1 MVWTSMLAHAF
12 NASKEQITT
21 LGITMGYRKCVIT
34 NENSKEALILVVYLH
49 GGSSKGNDNEKQ
61 LLEPGTDSIARY
73 LETHGINAIFLIP
86 QCPTDK
92 SWGGPMNTMLKAMI
106 DRYASEGVADTN
118 RIYIFGGS
126 MGGTGTWGM
135 LSAYPNF
142 FAAAMPVAA
151 NPSKTVVENVAT
163 RPAYTVMGT
172 ADAIMKVETAAS
184 FVEELKALDDDVRM
198 DVEEVGLTKQPAY
211 RVTPPPVSNGCLATG
226 AAPRRPSCGPQASA
240 KWCPPSSSLS
250 TASVSATPS
259 PANSLSEGIYW
270 PTAPQ
275 KSPRPWR
282 QPHISLV
289 HTL

>member
-34 NENSKEALILVVYLH
+34 NENSTEALILVVYLH

-163 RPAYTVMGT
+163 TPAYTVMGT

-198 DVEEVGLTKQPAY
+198 DVEEGWTHETTCIQSYTTARLEWVFSHRRG
-211 RVTPPPVSNGCLATG
+211 TPSAIL
-226 AAPRRPSCGPQASA
+226 RP
-240 KWCPPSSSLS
+240 
-250 TASVSATPS
+250 TSVSQVVS
-259 PANSLSEGIYW
+259 SQFFSIDGKRLSNPVASKLIIRRDILADGTTKVTKTVA
-270 PTAPQ
+270 PT
-275 KSPRPWR
+275 SY
-282 QPHISLV
+282 
-289 HTL
+289 

>member
-34 NENSKEALILVVYLH
+34 NENSTEAPILVVYLH

-86 QCPTDK
+86 QCPTNK

-106 DRYASEGVADTN
+106 DRYASEGVADSN

-126 MGGTGTWGM
+126 MGGTGTWGV

-163 RPAYTVMGT
+163 TPACTVMGT

-198 DVEEVGLTKQPAY
+198 DVEEGWTHETTCIQSYTTARLEWVFSH
-211 RVTPPPVSNGCLATG
+211 RRDTPSAIL
-226 AAPRRPSCGPQASA
+226 RP
-240 KWCPPSSSLS
+240 
-250 TASVSATPS
+250 TSVSQVVS
-259 PANSLSEGIYW
+259 SQFFSIDGKRLSNPIASKLIIRRDILADGTTKVTKTVA
-270 PTAPQ
+270 PT
-275 KSPRPWR
+275 SY
-282 QPHISLV
+282 
-289 HTL
+289 

>member
-1 MVWTSMLAHAF
+1 
-12 NASKEQITT
+12 
-21 LGITMGYRKCVIT
+21 MGYRKCVIT
-34 NENSKEALILVVYLH
+34 NENSTEAPILVVYLH

-106 DRYASEGVADTN
+106 DRYASKGVADAN

-163 RPAYTVMGT
+163 TPAYTVMGT

-198 DVEEVGLTKQPAY
+198 DVEKGWTHETTCIQSYTTTRLEWVFSHRRG
-211 RVTPPPVSNGCLATG
+211 TPSAIS
-226 AAPRRPSCGPQASA
+226 RP
-240 KWCPPSSSLS
+240 
-250 TASVSATPS
+250 TSVSQVVSSQFFSIDGKRLSNPIAS
-259 PANSLSEGIYW
+259 KLIIRRDILANGTTKVTKTVA
-270 PTAPQ
+270 PT
-275 KSPRPWR
+275 SY
-282 QPHISLV
+282 
-289 HTL
+289 

>member
-73 LETHGINAIFLIP
+73 LEAHGINAIFLIP

-163 RPAYTVMGT
+163 TPAYTVMGT

-198 DVEEVGLTKQPAY
+198 DVEEGWTHETTCIQSYTTARLEWVFSHRRG
-211 RVTPPPVSNGCLATG
+211 TPSAIL
-226 AAPRRPSCGPQASA
+226 RP
-240 KWCPPSSSLS
+240 
-250 TASVSATPS
+250 TSVSQVVS
-259 PANSLSEGIYW
+259 SQFFSIDGKRLSNPVASKLIIRRDILADGTTKVTKTVA
-270 PTAPQ
+270 PT
-275 KSPRPWR
+275 SY
-282 QPHISLV
+282 
-289 HTL
+289 

>member
-1 MVWTSMLAHAF
+1 MVWPSMLAHAF

-34 NENSKEALILVVYLH
+34 NENSTEAPILVVYLH

-106 DRYASEGVADTN
+106 DRYTSEGVADSN

-163 RPAYTVMGT
+163 TPACTVMGT

-198 DVEEVGLTKQPAY
+198 DVEEGWTHETTCIQSYTTARLEWVFSHRRG
-211 RVTPPPVSNGCLATG
+211 TPSAIS
-226 AAPRRPSCGPQASA
+226 RP
-240 KWCPPSSSLS
+240 
-250 TASVSATPS
+250 TSVSQVVS
-259 PANSLSEGIYW
+259 SQFFSIDGKRLSNPIASKLIIRRDILADGTTKVTKTVA
-270 PTAPQ
+270 PT
-275 KSPRPWR
+275 SY
-282 QPHISLV
+282 
-289 HTL
+289 

>member
-1 MVWTSMLAHAF
+1 MLAHAF

-34 NENSKEALILVVYLH
+34 NENSIEALILVVYLH

-163 RPAYTVMGT
+163 TPAYTVMGT

-198 DVEEVGLTKQPAY
+198 DVEEGWTHETTCIQSYTTARLEWVFSHRRG
-211 RVTPPPVSNGCLATG
+211 TPSAIL
-226 AAPRRPSCGPQASA
+226 RP
-240 KWCPPSSSLS
+240 
-250 TASVSATPS
+250 TSVSQVVS
-259 PANSLSEGIYW
+259 SQFFSIDGKRLSNPVASKLIIRRDILADGTTKVTKTVA
-270 PTAPQ
+270 PT
-275 KSPRPWR
+275 SY
-282 QPHISLV
+282 
-289 HTL
+289 

>member
-34 NENSKEALILVVYLH
+34 NENSTEAPILVVYLH

-118 RIYIFGGS
+118 RIYIFGES
-126 MGGTGTWGM
+126 M
-135 LSAYPNF
+135 
-142 FAAAMPVAA
+142 
-151 NPSKTVVENVAT
+151 E
-163 RPAYTVMGT
+163 
-172 ADAIMKVETAAS
+172 
-184 FVEELKALDDDVRM
+184 ALAL
-198 DVEEVGLTKQPAY
+198 GACSPPTP
-211 RVTPPPVSNGCLATG
+211 TSSPPPCLWLPT
-226 AAPRRPSCGPQASA
+226 RRKQ
-240 KWCPPSSSLS
+240 WWRTLPPHRP
-250 TASVSATPS
+250 TPS
-259 PANSLSEGIYW
+259 WE
-270 PTAPQ
+270 
-275 KSPRPWR
+275 R
-282 QPHISLV
+282 QTPS
-289 HTL
+289 

>member
-34 NENSKEALILVVYLH
+34 NENSTEAPILVVYLH

-73 LETHGINAIFLIP
+73 LETHSINAIFLIP

-163 RPAYTVMGT
+163 TPAYTVMGT

-198 DVEEVGLTKQPAY
+198 DVEEGWTHETTCIQSYTTARLEWVFSHRRG
-211 RVTPPPVSNGCLATG
+211 TPSAIL
-226 AAPRRPSCGPQASA
+226 RP
-240 KWCPPSSSLS
+240 
-250 TASVSATPS
+250 TSVSQVVS
-259 PANSLSEGIYW
+259 SQFFSIDGKRLSNPVTSKLIIRRDILADGTTKVTKTVA
-270 PTAPQ
+270 PT
-275 KSPRPWR
+275 SY
-282 QPHISLV
+282 
-289 HTL
+289 

>member
-1 MVWTSMLAHAF
+1 
-12 NASKEQITT
+12 
-21 LGITMGYRKCVIT
+21 MGYRKCVIT
-34 NENSKEALILVVYLH
+34 NENSTEAPILVVYLH

-106 DRYASEGVADTN
+106 DRYASEGVADAN

-163 RPAYTVMGT
+163 TPACTVMGT

-198 DVEEVGLTKQPAY
+198 DVEEGWTHETTCIQSYTTTRLEWVFSHQ
-211 RVTPPPVSNGCLATG
+211 RDTPSAISRPTSVS
-226 AAPRRPSCGPQASA
+226 QVV
-240 KWCPPSSSLS
+240 SSQFFSIDGKRLS
-250 TASVSATPS
+250 TPVASKLIIRRDILTNGTTKVTKTVA
-259 PANSLSEGIYW
+259 
-270 PTAPQ
+270 PT
-275 KSPRPWR
+275 SY
-282 QPHISLV
+282 
-289 HTL
+289 

>member
-21 LGITMGYRKCVIT
+21 LGITMVYRKCVIT
-34 NENSKEALILVVYLH
+34 NENSTEAPILVVYLH

-106 DRYASEGVADTN
+106 DRYASEGVADAN

-163 RPAYTVMGT
+163 TPACTVMGT

-198 DVEEVGLTKQPAY
+198 DVEEGWTHETTCIQSYTTARLEWVFSHRRG
-211 RVTPPPVSNGCLATG
+211 TPSAIS
-226 AAPRRPSCGPQASA
+226 RP
-240 KWCPPSSSLS
+240 
-250 TASVSATPS
+250 TSVSQVVS
-259 PANSLSEGIYW
+259 SQFFSIDGKRLSNPVASKLIIRRDILADGTTKVTKTVA
-270 PTAPQ
+270 PT
-275 KSPRPWR
+275 SY
-282 QPHISLV
+282 
-289 HTL
+289 

>member
-34 NENSKEALILVVYLH
+34 NENSTEAPILVVYLH

-73 LETHGINAIFLIP
+73 LETHGINAIFLRP

-163 RPAYTVMGT
+163 TPAYTVMGT

-198 DVEEVGLTKQPAY
+198 DVEEGWTHETTCIQSYTTARLEWVFSHRRG
-211 RVTPPPVSNGCLATG
+211 TPSAIL
-226 AAPRRPSCGPQASA
+226 RP
-240 KWCPPSSSLS
+240 
-250 TASVSATPS
+250 TSVSQVVS
-259 PANSLSEGIYW
+259 SQFFSIDGKRLSNPVASKLIIRRDILADGTTKVTKTVA
-270 PTAPQ
+270 PT
-275 KSPRPWR
+275 SY
-282 QPHISLV
+282 
-289 HTL
+289 

>member
-34 NENSKEALILVVYLH
+34 NENSTEAPILVVYLH
-49 GGSSKGNDNEKQ
+49 VGSSKGNDNEKQ

-73 LETHGINAIFLIP
+73 LEAHGINAIFLIP

-151 NPSKTVVENVAT
+151 NPSKTVVENIAT
-163 RPAYTVMGT
+163 TPAYTVMGT

-198 DVEEVGLTKQPAY
+198 DVEEGWTHETTCIQSYTTARLEWVFSHRRG
-211 RVTPPPVSNGCLATG
+211 TPSAIL
-226 AAPRRPSCGPQASA
+226 RP
-240 KWCPPSSSLS
+240 
-250 TASVSATPS
+250 TSVSQVVS
-259 PANSLSEGIYW
+259 SQFFSIDGKRLSNPVASKLIIRRDILADGTTKVTKTVA
-270 PTAPQ
+270 PT
-275 KSPRPWR
+275 SY
-282 QPHISLV
+282 
-289 HTL
+289 

>member
-34 NENSKEALILVVYLH
+34 NENSTEAPILVVYLH

-73 LETHGINAIFLIP
+73 LETHGMNAIFLIL
-86 QCPTDK
+86 QCPTEK
-92 SWGGPMNTMLKAMI
+92 SCCRPMNTMLKAMI
-106 DRYASEGVADTN
+106 DRYASEGVADAN

-135 LSAYPNF
+135 L

-163 RPAYTVMGT
+163 TPAYTVMGT

-184 FVEELKALDDDVRM
+184 FMEELKALDDDVRM
-198 DVEEVGLTKQPAY
+198 DVEEGWTHETTCIQSYTTARLEWVFSHRRG
-211 RVTPPPVSNGCLATG
+211 TPSAIL
-226 AAPRRPSCGPQASA
+226 RP
-240 KWCPPSSSLS
+240 
-250 TASVSATPS
+250 TSVSQVVS
-259 PANSLSEGIYW
+259 SQFFSIDGKRLSNPVASKLIIRRDILADGTTKVTKTVA
-270 PTAPQ
+270 PT
-275 KSPRPWR
+275 SY
-282 QPHISLV
+282 
-289 HTL
+289 

>member
-34 NENSKEALILVVYLH
+34 NENSTEAPILVVYLH

-106 DRYASEGVADTN
+106 DRYASEGVADAN

-163 RPAYTVMGT
+163 TPACTVMGT

-198 DVEEVGLTKQPAY
+198 DVEEGWTHETTCIQSYTTARLEWVFSHRRG
-211 RVTPPPVSNGCLATG
+211 TPSAIL
-226 AAPRRPSCGPQASA
+226 RP
-240 KWCPPSSSLS
+240 
-250 TASVSATPS
+250 TSVSQVVS
-259 PANSLSEGIYW
+259 SQFFSIDGKRLSNPVASKLIIRRDILADGTTKVTKTVA
-270 PTAPQ
+270 PT
-275 KSPRPWR
+275 SY
-282 QPHISLV
+282 
-289 HTL
+289 

>member
-1 MVWTSMLAHAF
+1 MVWTSMLGHAF

-34 NENSKEALILVVYLH
+34 NENSTEALILVVYLH

-163 RPAYTVMGT
+163 TPAYTVMGT

-198 DVEEVGLTKQPAY
+198 DVEEGWTHETTCIQSYTTARLEWVFSHRRG
-211 RVTPPPVSNGCLATG
+211 TPSAIL
-226 AAPRRPSCGPQASA
+226 RP
-240 KWCPPSSSLS
+240 
-250 TASVSATPS
+250 TSVSQVVS
-259 PANSLSEGIYW
+259 SQFFSIDGKRLSNPVASKLIIRRDILADGTTKVTKTVA
-270 PTAPQ
+270 PT
-275 KSPRPWR
+275 SY
-282 QPHISLV
+282 
-289 HTL
+289 

>member
-34 NENSKEALILVVYLH
+34 NENSKEAPILVVYLH

-163 RPAYTVMGT
+163 TPAYTVMGT

-198 DVEEVGLTKQPAY
+198 DVEEGWTHETTCIQSYTTARLEWVFSHRRG
-211 RVTPPPVSNGCLATG
+211 TPSAIL
-226 AAPRRPSCGPQASA
+226 RP
-240 KWCPPSSSLS
+240 
-250 TASVSATPS
+250 TSVSQVVFS
-259 PANSLSEGIYW
+259 QFFSIDGKRLSNPVASKLIIRRDILADGTTKVTKTVA
-270 PTAPQ
+270 PT
-275 KSPRPWR
+275 SY
-282 QPHISLV
+282 
-289 HTL
+289 

>member
-34 NENSKEALILVVYLH
+34 NENSTEAPILVVYLH

-73 LETHGINAIFLIP
+73 LEAHGINAIFLIP

-126 MGGTGTWGM
+126 MGGTGTWDM

-163 RPAYTVMGT
+163 TPAYTVMGT

-198 DVEEVGLTKQPAY
+198 DVEEGWTHETTCIQSYTTARLEWVFSHRRG
-211 RVTPPPVSNGCLATG
+211 TPSAIL
-226 AAPRRPSCGPQASA
+226 RP
-240 KWCPPSSSLS
+240 
-250 TASVSATPS
+250 TSVSQVVS
-259 PANSLSEGIYW
+259 SQFFSIDGKRLSNPVASKLIIRRDILADGTTKVTKTVA
-270 PTAPQ
+270 PT
-275 KSPRPWR
+275 SY
-282 QPHISLV
+282 
-289 HTL
+289 

>member
-1 MVWTSMLAHAF
+1 MLAHAF

-34 NENSKEALILVVYLH
+34 NENSTEAPILVVYLH

-73 LETHGINAIFLIP
+73 LEAHGINAIFLIP

-163 RPAYTVMGT
+163 TPAYTVMGT

-198 DVEEVGLTKQPAY
+198 DVEEGWTHETTCIQSYTTARLEWVFSHRRG
-211 RVTPPPVSNGCLATG
+211 TPSAIL
-226 AAPRRPSCGPQASA
+226 RP
-240 KWCPPSSSLS
+240 
-250 TASVSATPS
+250 TSVSQVVS
-259 PANSLSEGIYW
+259 SQFFSIDGKRLSNPVASKLIIRRDILADGTTKVTKTVA
-270 PTAPQ
+270 PT
-275 KSPRPWR
+275 SY
-282 QPHISLV
+282 
-289 HTL
+289 

>member
-1 MVWTSMLAHAF
+1 MLAHAF

-163 RPAYTVMGT
+163 TPAYTVMGT

-198 DVEEVGLTKQPAY
+198 DVEEGWTHETTCIQSYTTARLEWVFSHRRG
-211 RVTPPPVSNGCLATG
+211 TPSAIL
-226 AAPRRPSCGPQASA
+226 RP
-240 KWCPPSSSLS
+240 
-250 TASVSATPS
+250 TSVSQVVS
-259 PANSLSEGIYW
+259 SQFFSIDGKRLSNPVASKLIIRRDILADGTTKVTKTVA
-270 PTAPQ
+270 PT
-275 KSPRPWR
+275 SY
-282 QPHISLV
+282 
-289 HTL
+289 

>member
-34 NENSKEALILVVYLH
+34 NENSTEAPILVDYLH

-61 LLEPGTDSIARY
+61 LLEPGTNSIARY

-163 RPAYTVMGT
+163 TPAYTVMGT

-198 DVEEVGLTKQPAY
+198 DVEEGWTHETTCIQSYTTARLEWVFSHRRG
-211 RVTPPPVSNGCLATG
+211 TPSAIL
-226 AAPRRPSCGPQASA
+226 RP
-240 KWCPPSSSLS
+240 
-250 TASVSATPS
+250 TSVSQVVS
-259 PANSLSEGIYW
+259 SQFFSIDGKRLSNPVASKLIIRRDILADGTTKVTKTVA
-270 PTAPQ
+270 PT
-275 KSPRPWR
+275 SY
-282 QPHISLV
+282 
-289 HTL
+289 

>member
-1 MVWTSMLAHAF
+1 MVWTSVLAHAF

-21 LGITMGYRKCVIT
+21 MGITMGYRKCVIT
-34 NENSKEALILVVYLH
+34 NENSTEAPILVVYLH

-73 LETHGINAIFLIP
+73 LENHGINAIFLIP

-92 SWGGPMNTMLKAMI
+92 SWGGPMNTVLKAMI
-106 DRYASEGVADTN
+106 DRYASEGVADAN

-163 RPAYTVMGT
+163 TPAYTVMGT

-198 DVEEVGLTKQPAY
+198 DVEEGWTHEITCIQSYTTARLEWVFGHRRGTPSAISQP
-211 RVTPPPVSNGCLATG
+211 T
-226 AAPRRPSCGPQASA
+226 
-240 KWCPPSSSLS
+240 
-250 TASVSATPS
+250 SVSQVVS
-259 PANSLSEGIYW
+259 SQFFSIDGKRLSNPVADKLIIRRDILADGTTKVTKTVA
-270 PTAPQ
+270 PT
-275 KSPRPWR
+275 SY
-282 QPHISLV
+282 
-289 HTL
+289 

>member
-73 LETHGINAIFLIP
+73 LKTHGINAIFLIP

-163 RPAYTVMGT
+163 TPAYTVMGT

-198 DVEEVGLTKQPAY
+198 DVEEGWTHETTCIQSYTTARLEWVFSHRRG
-211 RVTPPPVSNGCLATG
+211 TPSAIL
-226 AAPRRPSCGPQASA
+226 RP
-240 KWCPPSSSLS
+240 
-250 TASVSATPS
+250 TSVSQVVS
-259 PANSLSEGIYW
+259 SQFFSIDGKRLSNPVASKLIIRRDILADGTTKVTKTVA
-270 PTAPQ
+270 PT
-275 KSPRPWR
+275 SY
-282 QPHISLV
+282 
-289 HTL
+289 

>member
-34 NENSKEALILVVYLH
+34 NENSTEAPILMVYLH

-126 MGGTGTWGM
+126 MGGTGT
-135 LSAYPNF
+135 
-142 FAAAMPVAA
+142 
-151 NPSKTVVENVAT
+151 
-163 RPAYTVMGT
+163 
-172 ADAIMKVETAAS
+172 
-184 FVEELKALDDDVRM
+184 
-198 DVEEVGLTKQPAY
+198 
-211 RVTPPPVSNGCLATG
+211 
-226 AAPRRPSCGPQASA
+226 
-240 KWCPPSSSLS
+240 
-250 TASVSATPS
+250 
-259 PANSLSEGIYW
+259 
-270 PTAPQ
+270 
-275 KSPRPWR
+275 
-282 QPHISLV
+282 
-289 HTL
+289 

>member
-34 NENSKEALILVVYLH
+34 NENSTEAPILVVYLH

-73 LETHGINAIFLIP
+73 LEAHGINAIFLIP

-126 MGGTGTWGM
+126 MGGAGTWGM

-163 RPAYTVMGT
+163 TPAYTVMGT

-198 DVEEVGLTKQPAY
+198 DVEEGWTHETTCIQSYTTARLEWVFSHRRG
-211 RVTPPPVSNGCLATG
+211 TPSAIL
-226 AAPRRPSCGPQASA
+226 RP
-240 KWCPPSSSLS
+240 
-250 TASVSATPS
+250 TSVSQVVS
-259 PANSLSEGIYW
+259 SQFFSIDGKRLSNPVASKLIIRRDILADGTTKVTKTVA
-270 PTAPQ
+270 PT
-275 KSPRPWR
+275 SY
-282 QPHISLV
+282 
-289 HTL
+289 

>member
-34 NENSKEALILVVYLH
+34 NENSTEAPILVVYLH

-61 LLEPGTDSIARY
+61 LLEPGADSIARY
-73 LETHGINAIFLIP
+73 LEAHGINAIFLIP

-163 RPAYTVMGT
+163 TPAYTVMGT

-198 DVEEVGLTKQPAY
+198 DVEEGWTHETTCIQSYTTARLEWVFSHRRG
-211 RVTPPPVSNGCLATG
+211 TPSAIL
-226 AAPRRPSCGPQASA
+226 RP
-240 KWCPPSSSLS
+240 
-250 TASVSATPS
+250 TSVSQVVS
-259 PANSLSEGIYW
+259 SQFFSIDGKRLSNPVASKLIIRRDILADGTTKVTKTVA
-270 PTAPQ
+270 PT
-275 KSPRPWR
+275 SY
-282 QPHISLV
+282 
-289 HTL
+289 

>member
-34 NENSKEALILVVYLH
+34 NENSTEAPILVVYLH
-49 GGSSKGNDNEKQ
+49 VGSSKGNDNEKQ

-73 LETHGINAIFLIP
+73 LEAHGINAIFLIP

-163 RPAYTVMGT
+163 TPAYTVMGT

-198 DVEEVGLTKQPAY
+198 DVEEGWTHETTCIQSYTTARLEWVFSHRRG
-211 RVTPPPVSNGCLATG
+211 TPSAIL
-226 AAPRRPSCGPQASA
+226 RP
-240 KWCPPSSSLS
+240 
-250 TASVSATPS
+250 TSVSQVVS
-259 PANSLSEGIYW
+259 SQFFSIDGKRLSNPVASKLIIRRDILADGTTKVTKTVA
-270 PTAPQ
+270 PT
-275 KSPRPWR
+275 SY
-282 QPHISLV
+282 
-289 HTL
+289 

>member
-1 MVWTSMLAHAF
+1 MVWTSVLAHAF

-21 LGITMGYRKCVIT
+21 MGITMGYRKCVIT
-34 NENSKEALILVVYLH
+34 NENSTEAPILVVYLH

-73 LETHGINAIFLIP
+73 LENHGINAIFLIP

-92 SWGGPMNTMLKAMI
+92 SWGGPMNTVLKAMI
-106 DRYASEGVADTN
+106 DRYASEGVADAN

-163 RPAYTVMGT
+163 TPAYTVMGT

-198 DVEEVGLTKQPAY
+198 DVEEGWTHEITCIQSYTTARLEWVFGHRRGTPSAISQP
-211 RVTPPPVSNGCLATG
+211 T
-226 AAPRRPSCGPQASA
+226 
-240 KWCPPSSSLS
+240 
-250 TASVSATPS
+250 SVSQVVS
-259 PANSLSEGIYW
+259 SQFFSIDGKRLSNPVTDKLIIRRDILADGTTKVTKTVA
-270 PTAPQ
+270 PT
-275 KSPRPWR
+275 SY
-282 QPHISLV
+282 
-289 HTL
+289 

>member
-34 NENSKEALILVVYLH
+34 NENSTEAPILVVYLH

-106 DRYASEGVADTN
+106 DRYASEGVADAN

-126 MGGTGTWGM
+126 MGGIGTWGM

-163 RPAYTVMGT
+163 TPACTVMGT

-198 DVEEVGLTKQPAY
+198 DVEEGWTHETTCIQSYTTTRLEWVFSHQ
-211 RVTPPPVSNGCLATG
+211 RDTPSAIS
-226 AAPRRPSCGPQASA
+226 RP
-240 KWCPPSSSLS
+240 
-250 TASVSATPS
+250 TSVSQVVS
-259 PANSLSEGIYW
+259 SQFFSIDGKRLSNPVASKLIIRRDILADGTTKVTKTVA
-270 PTAPQ
+270 PT
-275 KSPRPWR
+275 SY
-282 QPHISLV
+282 
-289 HTL
+289 

>member
-1 MVWTSMLAHAF
+1 M
-12 NASKEQITT
+12 
-21 LGITMGYRKCVIT
+21 
-34 NENSKEALILVVYLH
+34 
-49 GGSSKGNDNEKQ
+49 
-61 LLEPGTDSIARY
+61 EPGTDSIARY

-163 RPAYTVMGT
+163 TPAYTVMGT

-198 DVEEVGLTKQPAY
+198 DVEEGWTHETTCIQSYTTARLEWVFSHRRG
-211 RVTPPPVSNGCLATG
+211 TPSAIL
-226 AAPRRPSCGPQASA
+226 RP
-240 KWCPPSSSLS
+240 
-250 TASVSATPS
+250 TSVSQVVS
-259 PANSLSEGIYW
+259 SQFFSIDGKRLSNPVASKLIIRRDILADGTTKVTKTVA
-270 PTAPQ
+270 PT
-275 KSPRPWR
+275 SY
-282 QPHISLV
+282 
-289 HTL
+289 

>member
-1 MVWTSMLAHAF
+1 MLAHAF

-34 NENSKEALILVVYLH
+34 NENSTEAPILVVYLH

-106 DRYASEGVADTN
+106 DRYASEGVADAN

-163 RPAYTVMGT
+163 TPACTVMGT

-198 DVEEVGLTKQPAY
+198 DVEEGWTHETTCIQSYTTARLEWVFSHRRG
-211 RVTPPPVSNGCLATG
+211 TPSAIL
-226 AAPRRPSCGPQASA
+226 RP
-240 KWCPPSSSLS
+240 
-250 TASVSATPS
+250 TSVSQVVSSQFFSIDGKRLSNPIAS
-259 PANSLSEGIYW
+259 KLIIRRDILANGTTKVTKTVA
-270 PTAPQ
+270 PT
-275 KSPRPWR
+275 SY
-282 QPHISLV
+282 
-289 HTL
+289 

>member
-34 NENSKEALILVVYLH
+34 NENSTEAPILVVYLH

-73 LETHGINAIFLIP
+73 LEAHGINAIFLIP

-163 RPAYTVMGT
+163 TPAYTVMGT

-198 DVEEVGLTKQPAY
+198 DVEEGWTHETTCIQSYTTARLEWVFSHRRG
-211 RVTPPPVSNGCLATG
+211 TPSAIL
-226 AAPRRPSCGPQASA
+226 RP
-240 KWCPPSSSLS
+240 
-250 TASVSATPS
+250 TSVSQVVS
-259 PANSLSEGIYW
+259 SQFFSIDGKRLSNPVASKLIIRRGILADGTTKVTKTVA
-270 PTAPQ
+270 PT
-275 KSPRPWR
+275 SY
-282 QPHISLV
+282 
-289 HTL
+289 

>member
-34 NENSKEALILVVYLH
+34 NENSTEAPILVVYLH

-73 LETHGINAIFLIP
+73 LKTHGINAIFLIP

-163 RPAYTVMGT
+163 TPAYTVMGT

-198 DVEEVGLTKQPAY
+198 DVEEGWTHETTCIQSYTTARLEWVFSHRRG
-211 RVTPPPVSNGCLATG
+211 TPSAIL
-226 AAPRRPSCGPQASA
+226 RP
-240 KWCPPSSSLS
+240 
-250 TASVSATPS
+250 TSVSQVVS
-259 PANSLSEGIYW
+259 SQFFSIDGKRLSNPVASKLIIRRDILADGTTKVTKTVA
-270 PTAPQ
+270 PT
-275 KSPRPWR
+275 SY
-282 QPHISLV
+282 
-289 HTL
+289 

>member
-34 NENSKEALILVVYLH
+34 NENSTEAPILVVYLH

-106 DRYASEGVADTN
+106 DRYSSEGVADTN

-163 RPAYTVMGT
+163 TPAYTVMGT

-198 DVEEVGLTKQPAY
+198 DVEEGWTHETTCIQSYTTARLEWVFSHRRG
-211 RVTPPPVSNGCLATG
+211 TPSAIL
-226 AAPRRPSCGPQASA
+226 RP
-240 KWCPPSSSLS
+240 
-250 TASVSATPS
+250 TSVSQVVS
-259 PANSLSEGIYW
+259 SQFFSIDGKRLSNPVASKLIIRRDILADGTTKVTKTVA
-270 PTAPQ
+270 PT
-275 KSPRPWR
+275 SY
-282 QPHISLV
+282 
-289 HTL
+289 

>member
-34 NENSKEALILVVYLH
+34 NENSTEAPILVVYLH

-106 DRYASEGVADTN
+106 DRYASEGVADAN
-118 RIYIFGGS
+118 SIYIFGGS

-163 RPAYTVMGT
+163 TPAYTVMGT

-198 DVEEVGLTKQPAY
+198 DVEKGWTHETTCIQSYTTTRLEWVFSHRRG
-211 RVTPPPVSNGCLATG
+211 TPSAIL
-226 AAPRRPSCGPQASA
+226 RP
-240 KWCPPSSSLS
+240 
-250 TASVSATPS
+250 TSVSQVVS
-259 PANSLSEGIYW
+259 SQFFSIDGKRLSNPVASKLIIRRDILADSTTKVTKTVA
-270 PTAPQ
+270 PT
-275 KSPRPWR
+275 SY
-282 QPHISLV
+282 
-289 HTL
+289 

>member
-34 NENSKEALILVVYLH
+34 NENSTEAPILVVYLH

-106 DRYASEGVADTN
+106 DRYASEGVADSN

-163 RPAYTVMGT
+163 TPACTVMGT

-198 DVEEVGLTKQPAY
+198 DVEEGWTHETTCIQSYTTARLEWVFSHQ
-211 RVTPPPVSNGCLATG
+211 RDTPSAIS
-226 AAPRRPSCGPQASA
+226 RP
-240 KWCPPSSSLS
+240 
-250 TASVSATPS
+250 TSVSQVVS
-259 PANSLSEGIYW
+259 SQFFSIDGKRLSNPVASKLIIRRDILADGTTKVTKTVA
-270 PTAPQ
+270 PT
-275 KSPRPWR
+275 SY
-282 QPHISLV
+282 
-289 HTL
+289 

>member
-34 NENSKEALILVVYLH
+34 NENSTEAPILVVYLH

-73 LETHGINAIFLIP
+73 LEAHGINAIFLIP

-163 RPAYTVMGT
+163 TPAYTVMGT
-172 ADAIMKVETAAS
+172 GDAIMKVETAAS

-198 DVEEVGLTKQPAY
+198 DVEEGWTHETTCIQSYTTARLEWVFSHRRG
-211 RVTPPPVSNGCLATG
+211 TPSAIL
-226 AAPRRPSCGPQASA
+226 RP
-240 KWCPPSSSLS
+240 
-250 TASVSATPS
+250 TSVSQVVS
-259 PANSLSEGIYW
+259 SQFFSIDGKRLSNPVASKLIIRRDILADGTTKVTKTVA
-270 PTAPQ
+270 PT
-275 KSPRPWR
+275 SY
-282 QPHISLV
+282 
-289 HTL
+289 

>member
-34 NENSKEALILVVYLH
+34 NENSTEAPILVVYLH

-106 DRYASEGVADTN
+106 DRYASEGVADAN

-163 RPAYTVMGT
+163 TPACTVMGT

-198 DVEEVGLTKQPAY
+198 DVEEGWTHETTCIQSYTTARLEWVFSHRRG
-211 RVTPPPVSNGCLATG
+211 TPSAIL
-226 AAPRRPSCGPQASA
+226 RP
-240 KWCPPSSSLS
+240 
-250 TASVSATPS
+250 TSVSQVVS
-259 PANSLSEGIYW
+259 SQFFSIDGKRLSNPIASKLIIRRDILADGTTKVTKTVA
-270 PTAPQ
+270 PT
-275 KSPRPWR
+275 SY
-282 QPHISLV
+282 
-289 HTL
+289 

>member
-1 MVWTSMLAHAF
+1 M
-12 NASKEQITT
+12 
-21 LGITMGYRKCVIT
+21 
-34 NENSKEALILVVYLH
+34 VYLH

-73 LETHGINAIFLIP
+73 LEAHGINAIFLIP

-142 FAAAMPVAA
+142 FAAAMSVAA

-163 RPAYTVMGT
+163 TPAYTVMGT

-198 DVEEVGLTKQPAY
+198 DVEEGWTHETTCIQSYTTARLEWVFSHRRG
-211 RVTPPPVSNGCLATG
+211 TPSAIL
-226 AAPRRPSCGPQASA
+226 RP
-240 KWCPPSSSLS
+240 
-250 TASVSATPS
+250 TSVSQVVS
-259 PANSLSEGIYW
+259 SQFFSIDGKRLSNPVASKLIIRRDILADGTTKVTKTVA
-270 PTAPQ
+270 PT
-275 KSPRPWR
+275 SY
-282 QPHISLV
+282 
-289 HTL
+289 